1 AGYVAVSLRLE
12 RVRGGRI
19 RRPQSL
25 RRQRVRHTHDVR
37 PGPHPTSRHGR
48 QLGRDAVR
56 LSALEEEMKNVA
68 LAVASAFAIA
78 PAFAQWDGPYHA
90 AQPRSDERDYARVIE
105 STPVY
110 TAAREE
116 CWNPRIQDFEEMR
129 GRNNGLDTSYC
140 RKTSGE

>member
-1 AGYVAVSLRLE
+1 
-12 RVRGGRI
+12 
-19 RRPQSL
+19 
-25 RRQRVRHTHDVR
+25 
-37 PGPHPTSRHGR
+37 
-48 QLGRDAVR
+48 
-56 LSALEEEMKNVA
+56 MKNVA

-90 AQPRSDERDYARVIE
+90 AQPRPDERDYARVIE

-140 RKTSGE
+140 RKTSGEATLEGYDVRYRIAGREYVARMTYDPRRTLRLGTDVNSDGTPIG